1 MPATSPNPGKALHS
15 VGHVDLTE
23 APSEWAAVVL
33 YYQQVLSGLSAENAT
48 LSQKLD
54 DAQRELSI
62 LRSDAKAGSSVNALH
77 LGSASDEAYFKE
89 RTQTSVKQEA
99 QSPAPTQPRAKPHTS
114 QVACYWTQAEHRRF
128 LEALEL
134 YMEPGAGAEA
144 GKGGAGKRGKVSVG
158 LGHGTA
164 ERIAAHVGTRTVAQ
178 VRSHAQK
185 YFLRKAK
192 AADGPAPRKKKSPS
206 SCPSDAS
213 PTPPAD
219 TTADSANS
227 PARDSE

>member
-1 MPATSPNPGKALHS
+1 
-15 VGHVDLTE
+15 
-23 APSEWAAVVL
+23 
-33 YYQQVLSGLSAENAT
+33 
-48 LSQKLD
+48 
-54 DAQRELSI
+54 
-62 LRSDAKAGSSVNALH
+62 
-77 LGSASDEAYFKE
+77 
-89 RTQTSVKQEA
+89 
-99 QSPAPTQPRAKPHTS
+99 
-114 QVACYWTQAEHRRF
+114 
-128 LEALEL
+128 
-134 YMEPGAGAEA
+134 MEPGAGAEA

-213 PTPPAD
+213 PTPPAE
-219 TTADSANS
+219 SALS